1 MGKFRV
7 DPKLYDTL
15 NDEQRELINE
25 TLNQYKVVIEKELEQ
40 DFSTKTETL
49 KNEWLQEQEAN
60 NNALKE
66 KESFLSSIPN
76 ENNKKL
82 INDLIELGKTQDDI
96 KSNYSYLLEQEKP
109 KPFNIDSLLTPKND
123 ALQTEAMLTDIEYAK
138 QVRDKALDPF
148 SLTPEQ
154 LQRFLK
160 GSKDILK

>member
-1 MGKFRV
+1 MGTFRT

-15 NDEQRELINE
+15 NDEQRDLLNE
-25 TLNQYKVVIEKELEQ
+25 TLNQYKVVVEKELQ
-40 DFSTKTETL
+40 KDFSTKTETL
-49 KNEWLQEQEAN
+49 KSEWLQEQEAY

-82 INDLIELGKTQDDI
+82 INDLLELGKTQDDI
-96 KSNYSYLLEQEKP
+96 KNNYSHLLEQEK
-109 KPFNIDSLLTPKND
+109 KEPFNLDTLLTTQKGT
-123 ALQTEAMLTDIEYAK
+123 LQTEAMLSDIEYYK
-138 QVRDKALDPF
+138 EVKEKALDPF

-154 LQRFLK
+154 LQKFLK

>member
-1 MGKFRV
+1 MGDFRI
-7 DPKLYDTL
+7 DPKLYDIL
-15 NDEQRELINE
+15 NDEQKDLLKE
-25 TLNQYKVVIEKELEQ
+25 TLTQHKIVIEKDLQ
-40 DFSTKTETL
+40 KDFSTKTETL
-49 KNEWLQEQEAN
+49 KNEWLKEQEAN

-82 INDLIELGKTQDDI
+82 VNDLIELGKTQDDI
-96 KSNYSYLLEQEKP
+96 KSNYSYLLEQEKQ

-138 QVRDKALDPF
+138 QVREKALDPF
-148 SLTPEQ
+148 SLTSEQ